1 MIKNTNETLIN
12 KIPEAEEIV
21 RKLRDDAQKLAK
33 KKKLNINTMEH
44 LLGEA
49 ISRFSK
55 VLLGMS
61 GELLSNLEVEKKR

>member
-1 MIKNTNETLIN
+1 MIKDTNETLLKN
-12 KIPEAEEIV
+12 IPEAEEII

-33 KKKLNINTMEH
+33 EKQLNINTMEQ
-44 LLGEA
+44 LMGEA
-49 ISRFSK
+49 IGRFSR

>member
-33 KKKLNINTMEH
+33 EKKLNINTMEH